1 MFSFRYALRETGQ
14 NLWRNILLAVA
25 TMITVGVSLAMF
37 GGFMLFQVAVDNAT
51 ARWQDGVEFIVW
63 MNADVG
69 TPEDSSVRNQLDESP
84 GVETWQ
90 YIDSEQS
97 YEEFKEFFEDT
108 PEVLE
113 IFTAEGVPPYYRVV
127 PTDPDSDVVEELGSQ
142 FKGKPGVRTV
152 TFAGDVIR
160 DVQNLSDRA
169 GRVLFIGSIVLLGAS
184 TLLILNTLAVAIG
197 NRRTEI
203 EIMRLVGATK
213 WFIRIPFMLEGLVQG
228 PARSGRGHDQQRAAA
243 QLCDRPVQRR
253 RRPATAGRVQ
263 GGRLRHAAGR
273 PACSRG
279 RGGGRGGR
287 VDLGRRHAPQRVAA
301 PGRDGAIEDRVRL
314 PGRVGASLAGMS
326 GRRVRRRVLVLPVFV
341 SQTFETA
348 ALITPLEA
356 APNP

>member
-1 MFSFRYALRETGQ
+1 MFSFRYVLRETGQ
-14 NLWRNILLAVA
+14 NLWRNFLLAVA
-25 TMITVGVSLAMF
+25 TVITVGVSLAMF
-37 GGFMLFQVAVDNAT
+37 GGFMLFQAAVDSAT

-63 MNADVG
+63 MNADSG
-69 TPEDSSVRNQLDESP
+69 TPEDAGVRNQLDESP
-84 GVETWQ
+84 GVDTWAYVDRQ
-90 YIDSEQS
+90 QS

-142 FKGKPGVRTV
+142 FKGKPGVRTI

-197 NRRTEI
+197 NRRPEI

-228 PARSGRGHDQQRAAA
+228 LLGALVAMTSNALLRNYVIDQFSDADGL
-243 QLCDRPVQRR
+243 QLL
-253 RRPATAGRVQ
+253 AGFKVDDSAMLQ
-263 GGRLRHAAGR
+263 VNLIVIGIAAG
-273 PACSRG
+273 
-279 RGGGRGGR
+279 
-287 VDLGRRHAPQRVAA
+287 VA
-301 PGRDGAIEDRVRL
+301 V
-314 PGRVGASLAGMS
+314 VGSNLAVAMH
-326 GRRVRRRVLVLPVFV
+326 LN
-341 SQTFETA
+341 E
-348 ALITPLEA
+348 
-356 APNP
+356 